1 MNIASTVKQT
11 TLMPPTTPPMM
22 GPRGT
27 DLSDAA
33 LTCASLVADESGIE
47 GVVSVVVSN
56 EDVVG
61 GGVVDGV
68 CDVRISEVALRT
80 EVADGVVD
88 ELVESTLEEE
98 DDVDVADTEGGFA

>member
-1 MNIASTVKQT
+1 
-11 TLMPPTTPPMM
+11 MPPTTPPMM

-47 GVVSVVVSN
+47 GGASVVAST

-68 CDVRISEVALRT
+68 CEVRVSEVALRA
-80 EVADGVVD
+80 EVADGIVDEVVD
-88 ELVESTLEEE
+88 
-98 DDVDVADTEGGFA
+98 